1 MNNLEYYGNY
11 LKRYIEARND
21 MRYVRTYVRT
31 DVRTYTV
38 RTDKLTIEH
47 TSVGLAHTRPNRI
60 RNSAM
65 KFEMVLYEGLDPDA
79 SVLY

>member
-21 MRYVRTYVRT
+21 MRY
-31 DVRTYTV
+31 VRTYTV